1 MAFRETVFNRDI
13 ATFDEADFT
22 QAAAKRI
29 SQIWPFALP
38 QTGQETDHWDDRLLR
53 ARRERPRSRA
63 AEQRYE
69 RATLHFAYLGG
80 AGIADE

>member
-29 SQIWPFALP
+29 SQIWPLVLS
-38 QTGQETDHWDDRLLR
+38 QTVQETDHWDDWLLR
-53 ARRERPRSRA
+53 VRDGRPRGRRRRA
-63 AEQRYE
+63 AS
-69 RATLHFAYLGG
+69 
-80 AGIADE
+80 